1 VAYTSADLDAVRVAI
16 LKGERT
22 VQYADRSVTYRSIDE
37 LQAVEQRI
45 LRELTR
51 TRPKQSFGVAS
62 KGF

>member
-1 VAYTSADLDAVRVAI
+1 MAYTSADLDAVRVAI

-51 TRPKQSFGVAS
+51 TRAKQSFGVAS